1 MLVVVALAYPPAA
14 TLTGRN
20 DAIHKAAAAGLN
32 GTMPNDQHSSEQLTV
47 HELMH
52 EVELSRAAQTKLAAQ
67 LAEHVALVAQLQGQI
82 DALRPPTPPP
92 KTRTVSV
99 AMTATSQQERRLSE
113 SELAS
118 CCRWTNS
125 GACGSNVTYKWYA
138 ARTAPDALRTCERA
152 RPTPLTCVRDV
163 TTPRAVPSS
172 TSIWSPR

>member
-1 MLVVVALAYPPAA
+1 MLVVVTLADLPAA
-14 TLTGRN
+14 TPTGRN
-20 DAIHKAAAAGLN
+20 VAVREAAAAGLN
-32 GTMPNDQHSSEQLTV
+32 DEKPNDQHRSEQLGLQ
-47 HELMH
+47 ELMH
-52 EVELSRAAQTKLAAQ
+52 EVELSRAAQTQLAAQ
-67 LAEHVALVAQLQGQI
+67 LAEQVALVANLQGQI
-82 DALRPPTPPP
+82 DALRPPALPP

-113 SELAS
+113 SESAS